1 MQVEVK
7 ESETVNQRRNAR
19 NRGSIRLPG
28 YDYAQ
33 AGAFFVTICTYQ
45 RICLFGDVVKE
56 AMIPNEVGQ
65 IAYDEWLRTE
75 DIRPDIRLDSFQVMP
90 NHFHAIVIVTEQF
103 CEGAAVGAHSRAPF
117 SRQPRSLGSLVSGFK
132 SAATKRINQLRHTPG
147 APVWQR
153 NYYERVIR
161 SERELDAT
169 RQYIVENPAKWAEDA
184 ENPKNISRRG

>member
-1 MQVEVK
+1 MLNKNEQ
-7 ESETVNQRRNAR
+7 NHRR
-19 NRGSIRLPG
+19 SIRLQK

-33 AGAFFVTICTYQ
+33 SGAYFVTISAYQ

-65 IAYDEWLRTE
+65 IVCDEWLRTA

-103 CEGAAVGAHSRAPF
+103 CEDAAVGAHSRAPF
-117 SRQPRSLGSLVSGFK
+117 SRQPRSLGSLIAGFK

-153 NYYERVIR
+153 NYYERIIR
-161 SERELDAT
+161 SESEMDAT

-184 ENPKNISRRG
+184 ENPKNLSRRG